1 MGKVLVAACL
11 CGIIVVCGAFSPVL
25 LQPASP
31 PASRSTFLS
40 SSVFLGWRLGGRAGA
55 GNPIGLG
62 AGGGGIAASPRQRH
76 AVGGLSMAGPG
87 GAKPYQSAGGSGGG
101 KKTRNRKA
109 RAERRK
115 AGGFILED
123 GAGPVLL
130 PPGITPPHCARRARL
145 QPCLERTHAGQPHML
160 VR

>member
-11 CGIIVVCGAFSPVL
+11 CGIIASCGAFSPVL

-31 PASRSTFLS
+31 PVSRSTFLS
-40 SSVFLGWRLGGRAGA
+40 SSAFLGLGQGGRAGA

-62 AGGGGIAASPRQRH
+62 AGGGVNAASSRQRH
-76 AVGGLSMAGPG
+76 ALGGLSMAGPG

-123 GAGPVLL
+123 GGGPVLL
-130 PPGITPPHCARRARL
+130 PPDFAPPHYARRAR
-145 QPCLERTHAGQPHML
+145 
-160 VR
+160 